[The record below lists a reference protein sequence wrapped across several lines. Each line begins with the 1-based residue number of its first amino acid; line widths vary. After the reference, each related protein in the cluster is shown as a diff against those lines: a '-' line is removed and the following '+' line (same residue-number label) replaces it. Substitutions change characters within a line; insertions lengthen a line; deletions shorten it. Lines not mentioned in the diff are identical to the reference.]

1 MNIDD
6 DSSRLQGGFM
16 EKKQVFIMLGVVV
29 AITLGISLYCIF
41 FGNQYL
47 IKFDSNGGTSVSNQF
62 VRVGN
67 KVQEPETPIREGYE
81 FIEWQ
86 LNGKTYDFSSK
97 VRRKFTLV
105 AQWRRIVDAADI
117 LYKVVFDSNGGS
129 EVEMQEV
136 SPGEKVLK
144 PTDPVRDGYQF
155 EGWFY
160 GDSKFDFSKV
170 ISKDTTL
177 KAKWKQVNNSNS
189 SNNEKPNTNKPN
201 KKPEEDKSKPNNVST
216 ALKEGDR
223 VRIVGEYAESST
235 SKKARHKRAIGWK
248 RIVLKVYEDREYPYR
263 VGDTTGTTGF
273 FKADSLEKID

>member
-1 MNIDD
+1 
-6 DSSRLQGGFM
+6 
-16 EKKQVFIMLGVVV
+16 ML
-29 AITLGISLYCIF
+29 L
-41 FGNQYL
+41 
-47 IKFDSNGGTSVSNQF
+47 
-62 VRVGN
+62 R
-67 KVQEPETPIREGYE
+67 
-81 FIEWQ
+81 
-86 LNGKTYDFSSK
+86 
-97 VRRKFTLV
+97 
-105 AQWRRIVDAADI
+105 
-117 LYKVVFDSNGGS
+117 
-129 EVEMQEV
+129 
-136 SPGEKVLK
+136 
-144 PTDPVRDGYQF
+144 
-155 EGWFY
+155 
-160 GDSKFDFSKV
+160 SKV